1 MSERGLLSSVSC
13 TRALPG
19 GWARAQPCRWAWG
32 GEESTV
38 VSLNRNV
45 YMKTFK
51 LAFTHR
57 AEHMRAPLDISGDT
71 DVYLFLPF
79 YHLSSHPSL
88 PAVPHFQPEA
98 IRSAGW
104 DYLAFIT

>member
-1 MSERGLLSSVSC
+1 MAEPLGRLG
-13 TRALPG
+13 
-19 GWARAQPCRWAWG
+19 G

-38 VSLNRNV
+38 ASLNRNV
-45 YMKTFK
+45 SMKTFK

-71 DVYLFLPF
+71 GVYLFLPF
-79 YHLSSHPSL
+79 SHLSSHPSL

-98 IRSAGW
+98 IQSAGW